1 VEEWPIAR
9 LSRTGRRLRD
19 EEVEFVFADD
29 RRIVLLVN
37 AVPVVV
43 RGQRGVDETH
53 GAIVTFLDITARRR
67 METELRA
74 ATRDAEDANRMKG
87 LFIATLSLEFRTPLN
102 GILGY
107 ADLLAQDQRL
117 DEQQRRKVDRIQA
130 AVRHLS
136 AMTEEVLGLAGLGV
150 SQEISR
156 PVAADVREATTA
168 AVEMCEPVAT
178 AAGLTIRLELPDEAV
193 PMTTDHNRV
202 RMILV
207 NLIGNAMKFTER
219 GAVRVE
225 LRADEDRVIIAV
237 HDTGIGIAPENHE
250 LVFERFWQVSRGLTR
265 SAGGMGIGLFAARQ
279 FSHLLGGDIEMK
291 SSLGKG
297 SIFSL
302 SLPRVTPVAKA

>member
-1 VEEWPIAR
+1 MEEK
-9 LSRTGRRLRD
+9 LRD
-19 EEVEFVFADD
+19 
-29 RRIVLLVN
+29 
-37 AVPVVV
+37 
-43 RGQRGVDETH
+43 
-53 GAIVTFLDITARRR
+53 
-67 METELRA
+67 
-74 ATRDAEDANRMKG
+74 ATREAEDANRTKG
-87 LFIATLSLEFRTPLN
+87 LFMATLSHEFRTPLN

-117 DEQQRRKVDRIQA
+117 DDQQMRKVDRIQA
-130 AVRHLS
+130 AVRHLG
-136 AMTEEVLGLAGLGV
+136 AMTEEVLGLAGLGTNQDV
-150 SQEISR
+150 GR

-178 AAGLTIRLELPDEAV
+178 AAGLTIRLDLPDESV
-193 PMTTDHNRV
+193 PVTTDHNRV

-225 LRADEDRVIIAV
+225 MRVDGDHVIISV

-279 FSHLLGGDIEMK
+279 FSHLLGGDIDVK
-291 SSLGKG
+291 SSLGQG
-297 SIFSL
+297 SVFSL
-302 SLPRVTPVAKA
+302 SLPRVMPISKA